1 MSQKAFDKVHKDIVD
16 AKAAIDLLLVK
27 RRSLMETLVMDLTPK
42 ESFDMRLEQ
51 LLLEYP
57 NFSSDGR
64 QEDTTDDPRTYEV
77 FIEDCKEEEVLDRL
91 NDPRYNLSSNIDCFE
106 VSSPESN
113 FGTFKSV
120 ANLELEFKEDD
131 DPKHENKRAKTK

>member
-16 AKAAIDLLLVK
+16 ATAAIDLLLVK
-27 RRSLMETLVMDLTPK
+27 RRSLMETLVMDLTPI